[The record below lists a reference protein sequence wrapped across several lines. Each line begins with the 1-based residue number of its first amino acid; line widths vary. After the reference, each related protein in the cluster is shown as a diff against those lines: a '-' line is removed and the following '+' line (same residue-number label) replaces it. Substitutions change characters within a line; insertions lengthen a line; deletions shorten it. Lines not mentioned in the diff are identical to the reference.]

1 MGTSARAACKAH
13 RSAITND
20 AGPGSY
26 NNDTIYFITPT
37 SVRVTVGT
45 HRDNEQF
52 LEGLRRVIT
61 APIRA
66 ARI

>member
-1 MGTSARAACKAH
+1 MRLYS
-13 RSAITND
+13 
-20 AGPGSY
+20 
-26 NNDTIYFITPT
+26 FPT